1 MCNYR
6 DLQRCIKTMYISGKK
21 LKIPMFEETV
31 IKSGKV
37 MIIEIP
43 RQLIEQKNLDDS
55 VYSVY
60 EQNNIE
66 LVSNN
71 MDTR

>member
-1 MCNYR
+1 
-6 DLQRCIKTMYISGKK
+6 MYISGKK
-21 LKIPMFEETV
+21 LKIPMFEEMV

-60 EQNNIE
+60 E
-66 LVSNN
+66 
-71 MDTR
+71 